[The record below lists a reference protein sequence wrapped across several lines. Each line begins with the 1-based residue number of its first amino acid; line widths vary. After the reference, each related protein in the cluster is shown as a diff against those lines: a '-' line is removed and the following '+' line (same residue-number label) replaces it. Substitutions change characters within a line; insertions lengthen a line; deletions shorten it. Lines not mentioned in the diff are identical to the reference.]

1 MLEDILA
8 QVIAD
13 VICIPMSVVKEVLD
27 PSWSPLAASG
37 SLHSIAVFVRYENV
51 IRLLEFLGYQLE

>member
-1 MLEDILA
+1 MLHDILA

-27 PSWSPLAASG
+27 PSWSSLPDGFGHLPGVLAPDLA
-37 SLHSIAVFVRYENV
+37 E
-51 IRLLEFLGYQLE
+51 